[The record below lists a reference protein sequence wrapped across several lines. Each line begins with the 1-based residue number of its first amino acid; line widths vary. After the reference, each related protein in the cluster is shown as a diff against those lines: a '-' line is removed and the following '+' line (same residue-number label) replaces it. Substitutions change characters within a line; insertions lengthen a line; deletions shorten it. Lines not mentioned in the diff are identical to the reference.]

1 VWRTARKTLKR
12 VFIILLLLVLVLG
25 GVGAYYWSKSAE
37 LIRQGMIA
45 RLRDWA
51 PNAKFTVGEC
61 TFDWLGRV
69 HLDGFS
75 ITLPDEQ
82 APLIDLPQTI
92 VEVNRDALIQRQ
104 RVDVEMVRFIRPTVD
119 LIRNPDGSWNWQKLP
134 PIPQSDDRP
143 SLPECRLEQAQ
154 LRLKITQ
161 PDGFSS
167 GTIVLENANLSL
179 TPNGKRSFL
188 IKGRTRIDRVGFL
201 TIDGNLNVDTRT
213 GTLSGKLSG
222 VRVGRDL
229 MSYVSNFEP
238 RVSQTVV
245 KLEEQLRAQMAREP
259 DLKSKSP
266 FSIEGLALRQ
276 RTRPLYQPAVSTNTP
291 VEIRNV
297 STAVPSSSLDHRI
310 PVDWIGDENSIL
322 GLLAD
327 LDVDFRIQ
335 HLSPESKPDVRM
347 LVTLTGGEITNT
359 ALPFPLTDLAGQV
372 EYAANQVVLRDVSA
386 KNGPT
391 RLTINGTV
399 AKVGGAKVGGAKVGG
414 TKAGEMTTGRIDV
427 SLENLACDERL
438 RSRLSAGF
446 GKIYDMHHPKGNL
459 DMSVSLVSTDEGKWK
474 PQDLVVTAKKCS
486 VLHDMFPYP
495 VRDAVGSIRQEG
507 RDLKFNL
514 LGYAGTRPI
523 TLRGYVQNPGPEA
536 HVVLNVEVEK
546 LPLDQ
551 QFLDAC
557 NPKLQKILTTMGLSG
572 LVDAHWTL
580 ERQPGLGQKMKPHL
594 IGSLHDA
601 TMVYQP
607 FPYRVENLS
616 GELEFDGLDWEF
628 RNLKGTHGQAKLS
641 AFGTYKKSHGPGDMQ
656 LQITTE
662 NAPIDQ
668 SLYLALTPPL
678 KALWAKF
685 SPGGTIEKSVTRVS
699 LFEGHPAAIS
709 LPEIRIKD
717 GTVLCRE
724 FPYQLEGIRAEY
736 VYMPSSR
743 ESRSAWLTIKSFA
756 GRHDQTRLTADG
768 YVEIEPA
775 GDWRFHLK
783 KWNAEDLVPDNSL
796 LRACGTGL
804 RDVFA
809 SFDPNQTIDIQ
820 GELELRGTG
829 NPKDPITAGWR
840 NWAQLSGGKVLLGMD
855 LDDVHGEIFSEGTW
869 NGTEASVDG
878 TVNFST
884 LTVYEEKRFRLSN
897 VKGPFTMKKGIL
909 TAGASRVIARPT
921 RFVADKEEQITG
933 RFLNGDLAIN
943 VEARLDKV
951 PEYRLSIDLQAGQ
964 LERFAQLYL
973 RSSEKLKGTINGW
986 VTLQGSGETT
996 KAITGRGQ
1004 MQISPAELYELPVI
1018 FQVLTQ
1024 LRTLHPKSPDKAAF
1038 NYALAR
1044 FRIGDDRFIFD
1055 AIDLVGTQLQLQGR
1069 GVATFDGRLGLT
1081 FASILQRS
1089 MVGRRSQV
1097 WIPIVTEAAG
1107 LFSGVTDLVGVAVEV
1122 TGTTDNPKTRI
1133 IPGRNID
1140 QALRNFFESIR
1151 PLPLTPP
1158 PYSPLARPMI
1168 TRPR

>member
-37 LIRQGMIA
+37 LIRQEMIA
-45 RLRDWA
+45 RLHDWA
-51 PNAKFTVGEC
+51 PDAKFTVGEC

-75 ITLPDEQ
+75 ITLPGEQ
-82 APLIDLPQTI
+82 APLIDLPETI

-143 SLPECRLEQAQ
+143 SLPNCRLEQAQ
-154 LRLKITQ
+154 IRLQIAQ
-161 PDGFSS
+161 PDGLSS
-167 GTIVLENANLSL
+167 GTIILENANLTL

-201 TIDGNLNVDTRT
+201 TIDGNLNVDTQT

-229 MSYVSNFEP
+229 MSYVSGFEP
-238 RVSQTVV
+238 RISQTIVQ
-245 KLEEQLRAQMAREP
+245 LEEQLRAQMTREP
-259 DLKSKSP
+259 DPKSKSP

-276 RTRPLYQPAVSTNTP
+276 RTRPLFQPAVSTNRP
-291 VEIRNV
+291 VEIRQA
-297 STAVPSSSLDHRI
+297 STALTSSSLGHRI

-359 ALPFPLTDLAGQV
+359 ALPFPLTDLGGQI
-372 EYAANQVVLRDVSA
+372 EYTANRVVLRGVNA

-391 RLTINGTV
+391 RVTVNGTV
-399 AKVGGAKVGGAKVGG
+399 AKPGEA
-414 TKAGEMTTGRIDV
+414 TAGKIDV
-427 SLENLACDERL
+427 SVENLACDDRL
-438 RSRLSAGF
+438 RSRLSASF
-446 GKIYDMHHPKGNL
+446 GKIYDMNHPKGNL
-459 DMSVSLVSTDEGKWK
+459 DVSVSFVSSREGKWTSRN
-474 PQDLVVTAKKCS
+474 LVVTAKKCS
-486 VLHDMFPYP
+486 VLHDVFPYP
-495 VRDAVGSIRQEG
+495 IRDAVGSIRQEG
-507 RDLKFNL
+507 RDLRLNI
-514 LGYAGTRPI
+514 LGYVGTRPI
-523 TLRGYVQNPGPEA
+523 TIQGLVTNPGPEA
-536 HVVLNVEVEK
+536 HIVLNIDVEK

-551 QFLDAC
+551 QFLKAC
-557 NPKLQKILTTMGLSG
+557 NPQLQKILLTMGLTG

-580 ERQPGLGQKMKPHL
+580 ERKPGLGQKMKPHL

-601 TMVYQP
+601 TMIYQH
-607 FPYRVENLS
+607 FPYRIENLS

-628 RNLKGTHGQAKLS
+628 RNLKGTHGPAKLT
-641 AFGTYKKSHGPGDMQ
+641 AFGTYRKSRGPGDMQ

-668 SLYLALTPPL
+668 SLYLALTPQL
-678 KALWAKF
+678 KELWEQF
-685 SPGGTIEKSVTRVS
+685 SPSGTIEKSVTRVS
-699 LFEGHPAAIS
+699 LLEGQPASIS
-709 LPEIRIKD
+709 LPEVRIKD
-717 GTVLCRE
+717 GSVLCRE
-724 FPYQLEGIRAEY
+724 FPYQLNEIRAEY
-736 VYMPSSR
+736 VYMPAVR
-743 ESRSAWLTIKSFA
+743 KTESAWLTIKSFA
-756 GRHDQTRLTADG
+756 GRHDQTRITGDG
-768 YVEIEPA
+768 YVEIGAA
-775 GDWRFHLK
+775 GGWRFHLD

-804 RDVFA
+804 REVFA
-809 SFDPNQTIDIQ
+809 SFDPNQTIDVE

-829 NPKDPITAGWR
+829 NPKDPITAAWYTESE
-840 NWAQLSGGKVLLGMD
+840 LSGGKLLLGMD
-855 LDDVHGEIFSEGTW
+855 LDDVHGTIKSRGTW
-869 NGTEASVDG
+869 NGIEADVDG
-878 TVNFST
+878 WVDFST
-884 LTVYEEKRFRLSN
+884 LTVYEEKRFRLSD
-897 VKGPFTMKKGIL
+897 VKGPFAMKKGVL

-921 RFVADKEEQITG
+921 RFVADKDEQITA

-943 VEARLDKV
+943 VEALFNEV

-986 VTLQGSGETT
+986 VTLQGKGEST
-996 KAITGRGQ
+996 KAMTGRGQ
-1004 MQISPAELYELPVI
+1004 MQISPAQLYELPVI

-1024 LRTLHPKSPDKAAF
+1024 LHTLNPKSPDSAAF

-1044 FRIGDDRFIFD
+1044 FRIGNDRFFFD
-1055 AIDLVGTQLQLQGR
+1055 AIDLVGSQLQLQGR
-1069 GVATFDGRLGLT
+1069 GLATFDGRLSLT

-1089 MVGRRSQV
+1089 MVSRSQV

-1122 TGTTDNPKTRI
+1122 TGTTDNPRTRI

-1140 QALRNFFESIR
+1140 QALRSVFESIR

-1158 PYSPLARPMI
+1158 PYSPVARPI
-1168 TRPR
+1168 IPRPR